1 MFALPREW
9 VDGEAALGKHGN
21 GPAAE
26 AIGMF
31 VFFFLFVIK
40 FIIQPRR
47 LVCVID
53 WWRVFPSI
61 PWCLYIDVPP
71 PFFSPQ
77 FHSKTTTDNL
87 SNVLHRGG

>member
-1 MFALPREW
+1 
-9 VDGEAALGKHGN
+9 
-21 GPAAE
+21 
-26 AIGMF
+26 MF

-53 WWRVFPSI
+53 WRVFPSI